1 MLSATGLA
9 HRHGNQFRT
18 RSGPQQALDE
28 LQDLGHGFLARS
40 FAVVGMWSDNILPPQ
55 RPLVRQCSGKRHTFF
70 MTETSE
76 SESGSAPDGWDL
88 TDQGLHRT
96 FTFQSFSE
104 AWGFMNRVALA
115 AEKQDHHPDW
125 SNSWNKVAITLSSH
139 DAGGRVTERDV
150 RLASTINKLVPS
162 GAQ

>member
-1 MLSATGLA
+1 
-9 HRHGNQFRT
+9 
-18 RSGPQQALDE
+18 
-28 LQDLGHGFLARS
+28 
-40 FAVVGMWSDNILPPQ
+40 
-55 RPLVRQCSGKRHTFF
+55 
-70 MTETSE
+70 
-76 SESGSAPDGWDL
+76 
-88 TDQGLHRT
+88 
-96 FTFQSFSE
+96 
-104 AWGFMNRVALA
+104 MNRVALA